1 MRRLILNSGI
11 YVGSALASA
20 AIPFALLPVLT
31 RALSAR
37 ELGWVALF
45 EACIAF
51 CMPLVQVGV
60 NGAVMVEY
68 VKRKDGSF
76 PAYLSSSLLVPV
88 SMAALLSLL
97 GFLLLDRVGEAL
109 GLPRWMLLLVPFVAV
124 WQTLHLVVL
133 ALLQT
138 AERPRMYAV
147 LQILNIAT
155 NFGISIAL
163 VLAVHWQAAGRV
175 TGILAAQ
182 LLSGALAL
190 VLLLRWKMLTFRV
203 RAEHFFAAMKF
214 GAPLVP
220 HALGGLVLIMA
231 DRFFIAH
238 LVGDEALG
246 IYAVGFQIAMAL
258 TVVQNAVS
266 QAWAP
271 QLLQLLAQSSPAAD
285 RYVVRSVALVAAAFT
300 GCYLGLLLV
309 TPWIFEWLIAPHFA
323 ASAKYVPILAGG
335 FLFLGFYKLV
345 VNIVMFSGRNGVLG
359 RIALVNIVGGLVAN
373 YVLVSNYG
381 LYGAALCGLLMN
393 VIFFSLTLRAA
404 QRIHPLPWFRR
415 SAAPVA
421 S

>member
-1 MRRLILNSGI
+1 VRRLILNSGI

-51 CMPLVQVGV
+51 CMPLVQFGV
-60 NGAVMVEY
+60 NGAVMVEF

-76 PAYLSSSLLVPV
+76 PSYLSSSLLIPLVTA
-88 SMAALLSLL
+88 SLLSLVGML
-97 GFLLLDRVGEAL
+97 ALDRAGDAL
-109 GLPRWMLLLVPFVAV
+109 GLPRWMLLLVPFIAV

-138 AERPRMYAV
+138 SERPRMYAM

-155 NFGISIAL
+155 NFGVSVAL
-163 VLAVHWQAAGRV
+163 VVGTDWQAAGRV
-175 TGILAAQ
+175 TGILAGQ
-182 LLSGALAL
+182 LLSGAVAL
-190 VLLLRWKMLTFRV
+190 ILLLHWNMLTFKV
-203 RAEHFFAAMKF
+203 RREHFIAAVKF

-231 DRFFIAH
+231 DRFFIAR
-238 LVGDEALG
+238 LVGGEALG

-271 QLLQLLAQSSPAAD
+271 RLLQLLAESSPAAD
-285 RYVVRSVALVAAAFT
+285 RNVVRSVAVVAAAFT
-300 GCYLGLLLV
+300 ACYFGLLLV
-309 TPWIFEWLIAPHFA
+309 TPWIFEWLIAPQFA

-359 RIALVNIVGGLVAN
+359 RIALVNITIGLVAN

-381 LYGAALCGLLMN
+381 LYGAAFCGLLMN
-393 VIFFSLTLRAA
+393 LVFFSLTLRAA
-404 QRIHPLPWFRR
+404 QRIHPLPWFKRG
-415 SAAPVA
+415 AAPVMP
-421 S
+421 